1 MKVLDLY
8 GVREVPVNPHVR
20 SDGQDAPSVERPRAR
35 HRDSAHPW
43 CRVRPSGRCPGHRG
57 KVSAQSKVIEASP
70 RSAMRL
76 QKCRIRAI
84 VSPSRGSFFFRT
96 VLWREGARDPGC
108 RPDLSPRP
116 WMMAATPS
124 PSLERRRC
132 GPRAVG
138 KGSGRL
144 SCVRA
149 RERHDLLT
157 AFRRWG

>member
-84 VSPSRGSFFFRT
+84 VSPSPGSFFFRT
-96 VLWREGARDPGC
+96 ALWREGARDPGC

-116 WMMAATPS
+116 WMMAATPAHLWS
-124 PSLERRRC
+124 ADGADREQSV
-132 GPRAVG
+132 RALVAY
-138 KGSGRL
+138 RA
-144 SCVRA
+144 CVRA
-149 RERHDLLT
+149 RGMT
-157 AFRRWG
+157 C